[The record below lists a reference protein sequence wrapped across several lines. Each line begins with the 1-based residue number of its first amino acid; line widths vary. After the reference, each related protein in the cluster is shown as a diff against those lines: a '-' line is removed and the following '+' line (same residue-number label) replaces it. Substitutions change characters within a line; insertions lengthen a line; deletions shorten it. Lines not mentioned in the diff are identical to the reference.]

1 MTRDRH
7 TNNLKHGLLI
17 TEHLQNNTEIFIE
30 TLLTIYIKCIKQSPC
45 NMSLMLLVLSF
56 FVSFSKTSSCMCNC
70 FMGGLLS
77 IQKDLTF
84 QLRDLHWKLTEVAD
98 VI

>member
-45 NMSLMLLVLSF
+45 NMSLMLLVLSLNERTVLRF
-56 FVSFSKTSSCMCNC
+56 FLQNLKLHVQLFYGGSF
-70 FMGGLLS
+70 
-77 IQKDLTF
+77 ID
-84 QLRDLHWKLTEVAD
+84 TERRHISTA
-98 VI
+98 